1 VCAPGEREQKPSG
14 RPGKKRSHKAG
25 LPPGTLVHVGERK
38 AEKVKIRILDYDEAQ
53 FEEKEAKTIEESFP
67 FRDKP
72 TVTWINIDGL
82 HEVEIIEKLGSP
94 FGLHPLL
101 LEDILNTDQRPKME
115 DYGDYIFVVLKM
127 LYPGENKDVIE
138 AEQVSLILGSN
149 FVISLQERE
158 GDVFD
163 PVRDRIRKSKG
174 RIRKAGS
181 DYLAYAL
188 LDAIVDNYF
197 LILENVGE
205 KIEDTEQQLATN
217 SSPETLQYIRE
228 LKNEM
233 IFLRKSIWPLRELI
247 NGLERCESTLIH
259 ESTVAYLRDVYDHT
273 IQIID
278 TVESYRDTI
287 SGMVDIY
294 LSSISNKMNEV
305 MKVLTIFASI
315 FIPLTFVAGVYGMN
329 FEFMP
334 ELGWR
339 WGYFVLLAVM
349 TLIGISLVF
358 YFKRKR
364 WL

>member
-1 VCAPGEREQKPSG
+1 MSRLI
-14 RPGKKRSHKAG
+14 KKRSGKAG

-67 FRDKP
+67 FKDKP

-82 HEVEIIEKLGSP
+82 HEVEIIEKLGSH

-115 DYGDYIFVVLKM
+115 DFGDYIFVVLKM
-127 LYPGENKDVIE
+127 LYSGENKDEIE

-163 PVRDRIRKSKG
+163 PVRDRIRKKKG
-174 RIRKAGS
+174 RIRKTGS

-217 SSPETLQYIRE
+217 PSPETLQYIRE

-259 ESTVAYLRDVYDHT
+259 ESTGAYLRDVYDHT

-278 TVESYRDTI
+278 TVESYRDMI

-334 ELGWR
+334 ELTLR
-339 WGYFVLLAVM
+339 WGYFALLGFMAFV
-349 TLIGISLVF
+349 GVSLVV

>member
-1 VCAPGEREQKPSG
+1 MISRLI
-14 RPGKKRSHKAG
+14 KKRSGKAG
-25 LPPGTLVHVGERK
+25 LAPGTLVHVGERK
-38 AEKVKIRILDYDEAQ
+38 AENVRIRILDYDEAQ

-67 FRDKP
+67 FKDKP

-82 HEVEIIEKLGSP
+82 HEVEIIEKLGRH
-94 FGLHPLL
+94 FVLHPLL
-101 LEDILNTDQRPKME
+101 LEDILHTDQRPKME
-115 DYGDYIFVVLKM
+115 DFGDYIFVVLKM
-127 LYPGENKDVIE
+127 LYPGENKSEIE

-163 PVRDRIRKSKG
+163 PIRDRIRKKKG
-174 RIRKAGS
+174 RIRKAGA

-217 SSPETLQYIRE
+217 PTPATLQYIRE

-233 IFLRKSIWPLRELI
+233 IYLRKSIWPLRELI

-259 ESTVAYLRDVYDHT
+259 ESTGAYLRDVYDHT

-278 TVESYRDTI
+278 TVESYRDMI
-287 SGMVDIY
+287 SGMLDIY

-329 FEFMP
+329 FKYIP
-334 ELGWR
+334 ELEWQ
-339 WGYFVLLAVM
+339 WGYFASLGFMVLV
-349 TLIGISLVF
+349 GISLVA
-358 YFKRKR
+358 YFRRKR

>member
-1 VCAPGEREQKPSG
+1 MMQKLI
-14 RPGKKRSHKAG
+14 KKRSHKAG
-25 LPPGTLVHVGERK
+25 LPPGTLVHIGERK
-38 AEKVKIRILDYDEAQ
+38 AEKVKIGILDYDEAQ
-53 FEEKEAKTIEESFP
+53 FEEKEAETIEESFP
-67 FRDKP
+67 FKDKP

-82 HEVEIIEKLGSP
+82 HEVEIIEKLGSH

-127 LYPGENKDVIE
+127 LYPSEKKDEIE
-138 AEQVSLILGSN
+138 AEQVSLIFGSN
-149 FVISLQERE
+149 FVISFQEHE
-158 GDVFD
+158 GDVFK
-163 PVRDRIRKSKG
+163 PIRDRIRNNKG
-174 RIRKAGS
+174 RIRKSEA
-181 DYLAYAL
+181 DYLAYTL
-188 LDAIVDNYF
+188 LDSIVDNYF

-205 KIEDTEQQLATN
+205 KLEDTEHRLATN
-217 SSPETLQYIRE
+217 PSPETLQYIRE

-259 ESTVAYLRDVYDHT
+259 KSTGAYLRDIYDHT

-278 TVESYRDTI
+278 TVESYRDMI

-334 ELGWR
+334 ELTWH
-339 WGYFVLLAVM
+339 WSYFALLGFM
-349 TLIGISLVF
+349 TLVGISLVV

>member
-1 VCAPGEREQKPSG
+1 MMQRLI
-14 RPGKKRSHKAG
+14 KKRSPKVG
-25 LPPGTLVHVGERK
+25 LPPGTLVHIGEKKVEK
-38 AEKVKIRILDYDEAQ
+38 ARITIMDYDETNL
-53 FEEKEAKTIEESFP
+53 EEKEAKTIEESFS
-67 FRDKP
+67 FKDKP

-82 HEVEIIEKLGSP
+82 HEVEIIEKLGSH

-127 LYPGENKDVIE
+127 LYPGENKDEIE

-149 FVISLQERE
+149 FIISLQESE
-158 GDVFD
+158 GDVFN
-163 PVRDRIRKSKG
+163 PIRDRIRKSKG
-174 RIRKAGS
+174 RIRKTGS

-217 SSPETLQYIRE
+217 PSSETLQYIRE

-259 ESTVAYLRDVYDHT
+259 QSTGAYLRDVYDHT

-278 TVESYRDTI
+278 TVESYRDMI

-315 FIPLTFVAGVYGMN
+315 FIPLTFVAGLYGMN

-334 ELGWR
+334 ELKWH
-339 WGYFVLLAVM
+339 WGYFALLAVM
-349 TLIGISLVF
+349 ALIGISLVF

>member
-1 VCAPGEREQKPSG
+1 MMQRLI
-14 RPGKKRSHKAG
+14 KKRSHKSG
-25 LPPGTLVHVGERK
+25 LPPGTLIHVGERK
-38 AEKVKIRILDYDEAQ
+38 AEKVKIRILDYDEVQ

-67 FRDKP
+67 FKDKP

-82 HEVEIIEKLGSP
+82 HEVGIIEKLGSH

-127 LYPGENKDVIE
+127 LYPGENKDEIE
-138 AEQVSLILGSN
+138 AEQVSLIFGSN

-174 RIRKAGS
+174 RIRKTGS

-205 KIEDTEQQLATN
+205 KIEDTEQQLASN
-217 SSPETLQYIRE
+217 PSPGTLQFIRE

-259 ESTVAYLRDVYDHT
+259 ESTGAYLRDVYDHT

-278 TVESYRDTI
+278 TVESYRDMI

-339 WGYFVLLAVM
+339 WGYFALLGFMVSVGIFLVL
-349 TLIGISLVF
+349 

>member
-1 VCAPGEREQKPSG
+1 MRLT
-14 RPGKKRSHKAG
+14 KKRSEKAG
-25 LPPGTLVHVGERK
+25 LPPGTLVHIGERK
-38 AEKVKIRILDYDEAQ
+38 TEKVRIRILDYDEAQ
-53 FEEKEAKTIEESFP
+53 FEEKEAKTIEECLP
-67 FRDKP
+67 FKDTP
-72 TVTWINIDGL
+72 TVTWINIDGI
-82 HEVEIIEKLGSP
+82 HQVEIIEKLGSY

-115 DYGDYIFVVLKM
+115 DYGDYIFVILKM
-127 LYPGENKDVIE
+127 LYSGENKDEIE

-174 RIRKAGS
+174 RIRKTGS

-205 KIEDTEQQLATN
+205 KIEETEEQLATN
-217 SSPETLQYIRE
+217 PNPETLQLIHA
-228 LKNEM
+228 LKKEM
-233 IFLRKSIWPLRELI
+233 IFLRKSIWPLREMVS
-247 NGLERCESTLIH
+247 GLERCESSLIH
-259 ESTVAYLRDVYDHT
+259 ESTGAYLRDVYDHT

-278 TVESYRDTI
+278 TVESYRDMI
-287 SGMVDIY
+287 SGMLDIY

-315 FIPLTFVAGVYGMN
+315 FIPLTFVAGLYGMN

-334 ELGWR
+334 ELTWH
-339 WGYFVLLAVM
+339 WGYFALLGFMVFV
-349 TLIGISLVF
+349 GVSLMV